1 MCAFISGKNFPRFVD
16 GFASEEVLPP
26 LYVRQA
32 ESPTSFDD
40 LVELMMQR
48 VEKESESSGAQ
59 IGSVHTR
66 CGRTQ
71 TQAQVQTH
79 RHSHS
84 HRHRHTVG
92 VNEGHS

>member
-32 ESPTSFDD
+32 GSPTSFDD

-48 VEKESESSGAQ
+48 VEEESESSNAQ

-66 CGRTQ
+66 CGITQTQTRTQ
-71 TQAQVQTH
+71 TQTQA
-79 RHSHS
+79 HS
-84 HRHRHTVG
+84 RC
-92 VNEGHS
+92 E